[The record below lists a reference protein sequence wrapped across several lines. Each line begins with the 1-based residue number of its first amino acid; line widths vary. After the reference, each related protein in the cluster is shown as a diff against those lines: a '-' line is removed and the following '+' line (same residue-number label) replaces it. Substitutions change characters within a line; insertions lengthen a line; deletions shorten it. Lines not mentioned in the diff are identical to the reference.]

1 MKAWEFPEKVNSGS
15 HLTPKM
21 IRLDSLCNVIQAGNS
36 LDLWHNLR
44 RLCEIFDRT
53 LWSTITRESQWSI
66 RGRLCHTVL
75 WNSNRIEPRRIT
87 IIIRDGFVDFPSFDI
102 GRRYCYFYSLFFYGI
117 VSFVVYSVLQRDKK
131 RTFRSLLKIDRLS
144 NWTIFEI
151 KFFYTI
157 FQKDNIIWYNRI
169 CNILWFLYF
178 RHLNCHR
185 IVRKKG
191 FTKRPATSEMFR
203 KSDTIR
209 RIP

>member
-15 HLTPKM
+15 HLTPKT

-36 LDLWHNLR
+36 LDLWHNPR
-44 RLCEIFDRT
+44 RLYEIFDRT

-75 WNSNRIEPRRIT
+75 WNSNRIENH
-87 IIIRDGFVDFPSFDI
+87 DYYKGWLCGFSLV
-102 GRRYCYFYSLFFYGI
+102 RYWETLLSLLFSFFYGI
-117 VSFVVYSVLQRDKK
+117 VSFVIYSVLQRDKK

-185 IVRKKG
+185 IVWKKG
-191 FTKRPATSEMFR
+191 FTKRPATNEMFR

>member
-1 MKAWEFPEKVNSGS
+1 MKAWEFPEKVNSTSNSGS
-15 HLTPKM
+15 HLTPKT

-36 LDLWHNLR
+36 LDLWHNPR

-87 IIIRDGFVDFPSFDI
+87 IIIRDGFVDFLSFVWETLL
-102 GRRYCYFYSLFFYGI
+102 SLLFSFFYGI
-117 VSFVVYSVLQRDKK
+117 VSFVIYSVLQRDKK
-131 RTFRSLLKIDRLS
+131 RIFRSLLKIDRLS

-157 FQKDNIIWYNRI
+157 FQKDNVIWYNRI

-178 RHLNCHR
+178 RHLNCYR
-185 IVRKKG
+185 IVR
-191 FTKRPATSEMFR
+191 KRPATSEMFR

>member
-15 HLTPKM
+15 HLTPKT
-21 IRLDSLCNVIQAGNS
+21 IRLDSLCNVIQARNS
-36 LDLWHNLR
+36 LDLWHNPR

-75 WNSNRIEPRRIT
+75 WNSNRIENH
-87 IIIRDGFVDFPSFDI
+87 DYYKGWLCGFSLV
-102 GRRYCYFYSLFFYGI
+102 RYWETLLLLLFSFFYGI
-117 VSFVVYSVLQRDKK
+117 VSFVIYSVLQRDKK

-157 FQKDNIIWYNRI
+157 FQKDNVIWYNRI
-169 CNILWFLYF
+169 CNIFWFLYF

-185 IVRKKG
+185 IVRK
-191 FTKRPATSEMFR
+191 RPATSEMFR

-209 RIP
+209 WIP

>member
-1 MKAWEFPEKVNSGS
+1 MRDIWSNALINDNKRISMIYPRSTLS
-15 HLTPKM
+15 HGPLK
-21 IRLDSLCNVIQAGNS
+21 L
-36 LDLWHNLR
+36 
-44 RLCEIFDRT
+44 E
-53 LWSTITRESQWSI
+53 
-66 RGRLCHTVL
+66 
-75 WNSNRIEPRRIT
+75 SNRASENH
-87 IIIRDGFVDFPSFDI
+87 DYYKGWLCGFSLV
-102 GRRYCYFYSLFFYGI
+102 RYWETLLLLLFSFFYGI